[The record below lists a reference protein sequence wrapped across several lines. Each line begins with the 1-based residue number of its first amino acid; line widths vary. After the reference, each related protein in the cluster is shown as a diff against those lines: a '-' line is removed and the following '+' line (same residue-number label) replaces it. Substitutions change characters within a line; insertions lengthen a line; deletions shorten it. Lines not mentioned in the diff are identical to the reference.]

1 MKFISTVFQIYQRF
15 LIYIGGFQNI
25 SAILNLYRR
34 FFKYIDLPTKSTT
47 QKTHSLESG
56 SSPITYFP
64 KIEEAALITVLN
76 SFRLYVVR
84 IQSCSHQILEDFWI
98 IRQPL
103 VRSFYI
109 ILHILRCTDNYVLL
123 SSAVTL
129 GAICAIFELLIN
141 NFLFPYHVCNHK
153 LSPLHRYHMLS
164 LVALV

>member
-64 KIEEAALITVLN
+64 KIEEAALIPVLN

-84 IQSCSHQILEDFWI
+84 IQSCSHQILRI
-98 IRQPL
+98 SGL
-103 VRSFYI
+103 
-109 ILHILRCTDNYVLL
+109 YVSH
-123 SSAVTL
+123 SSVPSTL
-129 GAICAIFELLIN
+129 YSI
-141 NFLFPYHVCNHK
+141 Y
-153 LSPLHRYHMLS
+153 PLHRQLRFTIISGYIGCHLCNFRITN
-164 LVALV
+164 